1 MDAYENELKN
11 KWNSINYHTGGSLQ
25 LSVKHPLDWYV
36 RYATPEQKSVV
47 IVSDCP
53 LDNLASSKSIE
64 AACNQRK
71 DGKYAISFTLLDRH
85 QEDVFITMSCDII
98 EFSCVAKPNMAL
110 AKVLRRYAAWLKL
123 LDHKHSALLGINA
136 QKGLIGELLFLK
148 EQIELGTQPTN
159 AVLGWVG
166 PDGADQDF
174 VYNDGWHEIK
184 STGVSSTS
192 VSISSVEQLDCDNN
206 GELVVYRIDKCAP
219 AQAGAFTLYGLIHS
233 MFNILSKEVGALD
246 EFVLKLGSAGY
257 IDMTD
262 YDKQNFVF
270 FSKQAYRVDNSF
282 PRLRRNEVPTEVIS
296 AEYQLSIPSIASWA
310 K

>member
-25 LSVKHPLDWYV
+25 LSVRHPLDWYV

-47 IVSDCP
+47 ILSDCP
-53 LDNLASSKSIE
+53 VDNLASSKSIE
-64 AACNQRK
+64 ASCNQRK
-71 DGKYAISFTLLDRH
+71 DGKYAISFTLVDRH

-98 EFSCVAKPNMAL
+98 EFSCLDKPKMAL
-110 AKVLRRYAAWLKL
+110 VKVLRRYAAWLKL

-148 EQIELGTQPTN
+148 EQIELGMQSKD

-192 VSISSVEQLDCDNN
+192 VSISSVEQLDCNN
-206 GELVVYRIDKCAP
+206 DGELVVYRIDKCAP

-262 YDKQNFVF
+262 YDNQYFVF
-270 FSKQAYRVDNSF
+270 SSKQAYRVDNPF
-282 PRLRRNEVPTEVIS
+282 PRLRRHEIPTEVVS
-296 AEYQLSIPSIASWA
+296 AEYQLSIPGIVSWA

>member
-1 MDAYENELKN
+1 MDAYKNELKS

-47 IVSDCP
+47 IISDCP

-71 DGKYAISFTLLDRH
+71 DGKYAISFALLDRH

-98 EFSCVAKPNMAL
+98 EFSCVDKPNMAL

-123 LDHKHSALLGINA
+123 FDHKHSVLLGINA

-148 EQIELGTQPTN
+148 EQIELDAQPTN

-184 STGVSSTS
+184 STGVSST
-192 VSISSVEQLDCDNN
+192 N
-206 GELVVYRIDKCAP
+206 
-219 AQAGAFTLYGLIHS
+219 
-233 MFNILSKEVGALD
+233 
-246 EFVLKLGSAGY
+246 
-257 IDMTD
+257 
-262 YDKQNFVF
+262 
-270 FSKQAYRVDNSF
+270 
-282 PRLRRNEVPTEVIS
+282 
-296 AEYQLSIPSIASWA
+296 
-310 K
+310 

>member
-1 MDAYENELKN
+1 
-11 KWNSINYHTGGSLQ
+11 
-25 LSVKHPLDWYV
+25 
-36 RYATPEQKSVV
+36 
-47 IVSDCP
+47 
-53 LDNLASSKSIE
+53 
-64 AACNQRK
+64 
-71 DGKYAISFTLLDRH
+71 
-85 QEDVFITMSCDII
+85 
-98 EFSCVAKPNMAL
+98 
-110 AKVLRRYAAWLKL
+110 WLKL

-233 MFNILSKEVGALD
+233 MFNILSKEVGTLD
-246 EFVLKLGSAGY
+246 EFVFKLGSAGY

-270 FSKQAYRVDNSF
+270 SSKQAYRVDNSF